1 MRLIMLV
8 LVAFAVASG
17 TGFYVLRGLEEPSRP
32 VETVQA
38 DAPRS
43 VEVYVPATEL
53 AAGAIITPD
62 KLVTMPIAEGS
73 VTAEMVPAGDAG
85 SLELIGSVARQV
97 LPKGVPIARSAVVQP
112 GERGF
117 LAAVLPKGKRAISIP
132 IGEVAGVSG
141 LVLPGDRVDI
151 ILTYS
156 VSGENIE
163 AARDIRAS
171 ETVMRNIRV
180 LALDQRLTKEEV
192 PEEEGQKALTP
203 IARTAT
209 LEVTPQEAELV
220 TLATDL
226 GTLSMVLNSIRDGG
240 EEVEVAGLQA
250 LGGWLGPT
258 GSGWPAQ
265 PGGAPGANSRGARD
279 DSGLRRHIAPAAR
292 LVGAQRPERRQR
304 PAAGSRPGR
313 ERRPAR
319 RPHHPRPDRA
329 WHEHGRREHRPR
341 RLGGA
346 GPGGRGRSGN
356 TRGIEVPS
364 ERHRSA

>member
-17 TGFYVLRGLEEPSRP
+17 TGFYVLRGLESPSRP

-43 VEVYVPATEL
+43 VEVYVPAAEL
-53 AAGAIITPD
+53 AAGAIITPE

-73 VTAEMVPAGDAG
+73 VTAEMVPAGDTG
-85 SLELIGSVARQV
+85 SLMLIGSVARQV

-192 PEEEGQKALTP
+192 PEEEGKKALTP

-240 EEVEVAGLQA
+240 EEVEVAGLQT
-250 LGGWLGPT
+250 LGGGVGPT

-265 PGGAPGANSRGARD
+265 SGGAPDATP
-279 DSGLRRHIAPAAR
+279 L
-292 LVGAQRPERRQR
+292 
-304 PAAGSRPGR
+304 
-313 ERRPAR
+313 
-319 RPHHPRPDRA
+319 
-329 WHEHGRREHRPR
+329 
-341 RLGGA
+341 
-346 GPGGRGRSGN
+346 GRGMTLDSDVTSLLQHDWSARNGQSADSALLPAPGQAESAVPIDDRIIRVQIV
-356 TRGIEVPS
+356 RGTTTGDVSIDPGASAASVPA
-364 ERHRSA
+364 EGAVPATPAE

>member
-17 TGFYVLRGLEEPSRP
+17 TGFYVLQGLEEPQQP
-32 VETVQA
+32 VETAQA
-38 DAPRS
+38 EAPRS

-53 AAGAIITPD
+53 AAGAIITPE
-62 KLVTMPIAEGS
+62 KLSTMPIAEGAI
-73 VTAEMVPAGDAG
+73 TAEMVRAGDAG
-85 SLELIGSVARQV
+85 SLELVGSVARQV
-97 LPKGVPIARSAVVQP
+97 LPKGVPVARSAVVQP

-117 LAAVLPKGKRAISIP
+117 LAAVLPKGRRAISIP

-156 VSGENIE
+156 VSGETIE

-180 LALDQRLTKEEV
+180 LALDQRLTKEEI
-192 PEEEGQKALTP
+192 PDEEGKKALTP

-209 LEVTPQEAELV
+209 LEVTPSEAELI
-220 TLATDL
+220 TLASNL

-240 EEVEVAGLQA
+240 DEIEVASVEA
-250 LGGWLGPT
+250 LRNGVGPT

-265 PGGAPGANSRGARD
+265 
-279 DSGLRRHIAPAAR
+279 SGDAPAAGIQMR
-292 LVGAQRPERRQR
+292 GMTLDSDVTSLLQRNWTGAPSDSALLPGPGRGDSAVPLDDRIVRVQIVRGTSTGNVSTDPGAPVAAAPSEAAA
-304 PAAGSRPGR
+304 PAA
-313 ERRPAR
+313 PA
-319 RPHHPRPDRA
+319 
-329 WHEHGRREHRPR
+329 E
-341 RLGGA
+341 
-346 GPGGRGRSGN
+346 
-356 TRGIEVPS
+356 
-364 ERHRSA
+364 